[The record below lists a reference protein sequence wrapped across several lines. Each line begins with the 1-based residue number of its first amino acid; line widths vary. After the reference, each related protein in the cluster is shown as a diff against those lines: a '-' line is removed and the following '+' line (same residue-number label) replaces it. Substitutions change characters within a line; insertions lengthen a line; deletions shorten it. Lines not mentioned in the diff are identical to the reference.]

1 MTTEITIGPAPATTA
16 RQDVLA
22 RRIRLLVA
30 ATIT

>member
-1 MTTEITIGPAPATTA
+1 MVSISLAPSPVRRATLT
-16 RQDVLA
+16 